1 MSVIASGFCEA
12 IFPIAIKPDAKRK
25 IASHN
30 TLAMTDR
37 ERFEMNDELKADWIR
52 TLERLRFDVTRRD
65 PLQAHRADGARRVVD
80 VTLDE
85 SGQIKMVVTRQT
97 GETKSARITSRAGRE
112 YQVFGEQNSVTIVT
126 YRLKDGDEL
135 RAVVS
140 EMEKE
145 IIFGQWA

>member
-1 MSVIASGFCEA
+1 
-12 IFPIAIKPDAKRK
+12 
-25 IASHN
+25 
-30 TLAMTDR
+30 
-37 ERFEMNDELKADWIR
+37 MNDELKSDWIR

-97 GETKSARITSRAGRE
+97 GETKSERITSRAGRE
-112 YQVFGEQNSVTIVT
+112 YQVFGEQNSVTIVS

-135 RAVVS
+135 RAVLS

-145 IIFGQWA
+145 IIFRQWA